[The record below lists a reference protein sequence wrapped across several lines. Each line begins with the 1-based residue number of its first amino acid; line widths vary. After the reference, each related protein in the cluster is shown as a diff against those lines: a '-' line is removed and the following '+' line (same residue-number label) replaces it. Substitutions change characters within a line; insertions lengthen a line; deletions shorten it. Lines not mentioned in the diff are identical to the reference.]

1 MPKKQTGNKE
11 QKIPIGDTE
20 DCYLLVNF
28 DWEVI
33 KHHKRIEDF
42 YGSHEFN
49 EDEVNYTINFAS
61 VWLGNAIVKTW
72 GKDELTPLQLLA
84 IENLLTIED

>member
-1 MPKKQTGNKE
+1 MPKTLTGNKE

-33 KHHKRIEDF
+33 KHPKRKEDF
-42 YGSHEFN
+42 HGQHEFN
-49 EDEVNYTINFAS
+49 EDEVNYSIQSIHVNLCGTDFPSLNLFNLS
-61 VWLGNAIVKTW
+61 
-72 GKDELTPLQLLA
+72 EQQLSA
-84 IENLLTIED
+84 IENLLSIED

>member
-1 MPKKQTGNKE
+1 MKRTTGNRE

-33 KHHKRIEDF
+33 KHPPAIEDCH
-42 YGSHEFN
+42 GEHIIN
-49 EDEVNYTINFAS
+49 QDEVIYSIKE
-61 VWLGNAIVKTW
+61 I
-72 GKDELTPLQLLA
+72 ELHIANQFFSYLNKHNLNSKQDTA
-84 IENLLTIED
+84 IENLLSIFD

>member
-11 QKIPIGDTE
+11 QKIPVGDTE

-33 KHHKRIEDF
+33 KHPKRIEECH
-42 YGSHEFN
+42 GSYRFN
-49 EDEVNYTINFAS
+49 EDEVNYSIQSIHVNLCSTDFP
-61 VWLGNAIVKTW
+61 
-72 GKDELTPLQLLA
+72 PLNLFNLSEQQLSA